1 MRRWLTAIHNVV
13 SCHEDSGRLSHG
25 TYSAF
30 AEGRH
35 GHAANVA
42 RNEVDVSSRRQTSPL
57 LRSVLAMA
65 PSVSAPGNV
74 RALYSEG

>member
-13 SCHEDSGRLSHG
+13 SCHEDSGRLSHV

-30 AEGRH
+30 AEGR
-35 GHAANVA
+35 HAANVA